1 VGYYKTMQIPVE
13 HRPSAIAGAVYIAV
27 TLIVAL
33 LAFVGPIPLEDPG
46 IGDTPYF
53 LILLMHFGFGA
64 VLVVAA
70 RYAATAAPQRLISK
84 RTGIRGSRR
93 KTSPPR
99 SASMVERDPLRRLM
113 VVPEVLIVCTLLL
126 FLFIY
131 IFATNANMDYVQR
144 FIESGG
150 NLRLAVDSTTERLI
164 ASARYLPLLAVN
176 LGVYLYTRVFRWP
189 AVRGTRGGPYAI
201 TGFALLWVL
210 LAVFLS
216 VIALPSFLRL
226 EGLPLLAWVS
236 MVPLFLVLSTM
247 RYSLGVFYGISYG
260 VFSTLLINYWL
271 GTFSLVS
278 LQVVV
283 IIYLFH
289 YSVFMP
295 LMLLVYHNIRN
306 SEFPRFLVFP
316 VAWTAF
322 ELARS
327 SGFVGF
333 PWGLV
338 GHSQYAMVPLIQ
350 IAELTGI
357 WGVSFVVVLFNS
369 AIAETIS
376 RMIANAHVGVR
387 PRFPAFRPSVIAAVV
402 VAATLLYGA
411 ARIGFEAVA
420 GPEPRDSVRVALI
433 QQNSDPRKHE
443 YERTL
448 GSLKRLTDEALKENP
463 DIVVWSETA
472 FVPNIRRWGEEDP
485 RRHRLARLVLRMR
498 EYQESIETHL
508 VTGNDDYARVFD
520 EDGNEIDRH
529 SFNAAVMFSD
539 EGERME
545 TYHKVRLVP
554 FTEYFPYERQLP
566 FIYNTLQEFDVHFWK
581 PGDERTVFEHPK
593 FRFSTPICFED
604 MFPGEVR
611 QFVLEDIDM
620 IVNLTNDYWSLTPVQ
635 AKQHFA
641 GGMFR
646 AVENRLP
653 LVRSTASGLTTYV
666 DEFGNIHGTL
676 PYYEEAQMVTD
687 VPLHERGRTLYTLLG
702 DWFAY
707 TAFVIMALLI
717 VLSVHKRIARRG

>member
-1 VGYYKTMQIPVE
+1 MQVSKE
-13 HRPSAIAGAVYIAV
+13 HRPSAVAGAAYIV
-27 TLIVAL
+27 ITLIVAL
-33 LAFVGPIPLEDPG
+33 LAFYGPIPLEDPG
-46 IGDTPYF
+46 IGDLPYF
-53 LILLMHFGFGA
+53 VILLMHLGFGA
-64 VLVVAA
+64 VLLAAASRAGASVHHSMPKRPGIGGAKGRRRSVPQPASVAE
-70 RYAATAAPQRLISK
+70 
-84 RTGIRGSRR
+84 
-93 KTSPPR
+93 R
-99 SASMVERDPLRRLM
+99 SPLRRLM
-113 VVPEVLIVCTLLL
+113 VVPEILMVCTLLL
-126 FLFIY
+126 FLFVY
-131 IFATNANMDYVQR
+131 VFAVNANMDYVQR

-150 NLRLAVDSTTERLI
+150 DLRLAVDSRTERLI

-176 LGVYLYTRVFRWP
+176 LGVYFYTRLFRRT

-210 LAVFLS
+210 LSVFLS
-216 VIALPSFLRL
+216 VVALPSFLRL
-226 EGLPLLAWVS
+226 EGLPLLAWIA
-236 MVPLFLVLSTM
+236 MVPLFLVFSTV
-247 RYSLGVFYGISYG
+247 RYSLGVFYGITYG
-260 VFSTLLINYWL
+260 VFATLLTNYWL

-289 YSVFMP
+289 YTIFIP
-295 LMLLVYHNIRN
+295 LMLLIYHTVRN
-306 SEFPRFLVFP
+306 SEFPGFLVFP

-338 GHSQYAMVPLIQ
+338 GHSQYAMLPLIQ

-357 WGVSFVVVLFNS
+357 WGISFIVVLVN
-369 AIAETIS
+369 AGIAETIS
-376 RMIANAHVGVR
+376 RVIANAQVGMA
-387 PRFPAFRPSVIAAVV
+387 PRLPVFRPAAV
-402 VAATLLYGA
+402 AASVLAGALLFGGA
-411 ARIGFEAVA
+411 RLGVEAAA
-420 GPEPRDSVRVALI
+420 GPEPHDTVRVALI

-443 YERTL
+443 YERTF
-448 GSLKRLTDEALKENP
+448 GSLMSLTDESLQENP

-485 RRHRLARLVLRMR
+485 VRFRLARLVKQMR
-498 EYQESIETHL
+498 EYQDSIETYL
-508 VTGNDDYARVFD
+508 VTGNDDYERVFD
-520 EDGNEIDRH
+520 EDGKEIDRH

-539 EGERME
+539 AGERMQ
-545 TYHKVRLVP
+545 TYRKVRLVP
-554 FTEYFPYERQLP
+554 FTEHFPYERQLP
-566 FIYNTLQEFDVHFWK
+566 FIYETLQDFDVHFWE
-581 PGDERTVFEHPK
+581 PGTERTVFEHPK

-611 QFVLEDIDM
+611 AFAQEDIDM
-620 IVNLTNDYWSLTPVQ
+620 IVNITNDYWSLTPVQ

-666 DEFGNIHGTL
+666 DEFGGIHETL

-687 VPLHERGRTLYTLLG
+687 VPLFDRRRTLYTLLG

-707 TAFVIMALLI
+707 AALAISGVLI
-717 VLSVHKRIARRG
+717 VVSIQKRVSRHT

>member
-1 VGYYKTMQIPVE
+1 MQLSKE
-13 HRPSAIAGAVYIAV
+13 YRPSAVAGALYILV
-27 TLIVAL
+27 TVVVAA
-33 LAFVGPIPLEDPG
+33 LAFFGPIPLEDPG
-46 IGDTPYF
+46 IGDMPYF
-53 LILLMHFGFGA
+53 LVLIMHFAFGV
-64 VLVVAA
+64 VLLVAA
-70 RYAATAAPQRLISK
+70 RRATVWTLGRAKPK
-84 RTGIRGSRR
+84 RAGIGGKRR
-93 KTSPPR
+93 ERRSEPR
-99 SASMVERDPLRRLM
+99 TKSVVERDPLRRLM
-113 VVPEVLIVCTLLL
+113 VVPEVLMVCTLLL

-131 IFATNANMDYVQR
+131 VFAVNANMDYVQR

-164 ASARYLPLLAVN
+164 ASARYLPLLAVS
-176 LGVYLYTRVFRWP
+176 LGVYLYTRVFRP
-189 AVRGTRGGPYAI
+189 QAVRGTRGGPYAI

-216 VIALPSFLRL
+216 VVALPSFLRL
-226 EGLPLLAWVS
+226 EGLPVLAWVA
-236 MVPLFLVLSTM
+236 MVPLFLVFSTV

-260 VFSTLLINYWL
+260 VFSTLVINYWL

-289 YSVFMP
+289 YSVFIP
-295 LMLLVYHNIRN
+295 LMLLAYHSIRN
-306 SEFPRFLVFP
+306 TEFPRFLLLP

-327 SGFVGF
+327 SGFVGY

-338 GHSQYAMVPLIQ
+338 GHSQYAMLPLIQ

-357 WGVSFVVVLFNS
+357 WGVSFVVVLVN
-369 AIAETIS
+369 AALAETIS
-376 RMIANAHVGVR
+376 RMIANAQAGIT
-387 PRFPAFRPSVIAAVV
+387 PRLPVFRPTV
-402 VAATLLYGA
+402 VAGAVLASVLVYGG
-411 ARIGFEAVA
+411 ARLAVEGAA
-420 GPEPRDSVRVALI
+420 GPEPYDSVRVSLI

-443 YERTL
+443 YDRTL
-448 GSLKRLTDEALKENP
+448 DSLKRLTDESLRENP

-485 RRHRLARLVLRMR
+485 VRYRLARLVREMR
-498 EYQESIETHL
+498 EYQESIETYL
-508 VTGNDDYARVFD
+508 VTGNDDYERVFD
-520 EDGNEIDRH
+520 DDGNEIDRH

-539 EGERME
+539 TGERMR
-545 TYHKVRLVP
+545 TYHKIRLVP
-554 FTEYFPYERQLP
+554 FTEHFPYEDQLP
-566 FIYNTLQEFDVHFWK
+566 FIYNTLQDFDVHFWK
-581 PGDERTVFEHPK
+581 AGEERTVFEHPK

-611 QFVLEDIDM
+611 AFVLEEIDM

-646 AVENRLP
+646 SVEHRLP
-653 LVRSTASGLTTYV
+653 LVRSTASGLTSYV
-666 DEFGNIHGTL
+666 DEFGRVHETL
-676 PYYEEAQMVTD
+676 PYYEEAQMVVD
-687 VPLHERGRTLYTLLG
+687 VPLSQRRRTLYTLLG

-707 TAFVIMALLI
+707 AAFAISGVLLVI
-717 VLSVHKRIARRG
+717 SVHKRVSRHT